1 MKKLFKHYRLPVLS
15 ALGSCLLLLGCTN
28 SDYDFDKVDY
38 TLGFGGDEITLPG
51 NNSTK
56 DILLDDLLD
65 ISTSDLITTEEN
77 GDYKLFKEPDNDI
90 DPVNVNVDPILISG
104 KDEQGLSFDISLP
117 TIPPALVGT
126 KISLPYTIPG
136 TTNVIDIPEVG
147 DKISLLEYEF
157 IADQAIKSL
166 EYVEVGENGQ
176 GVNLTL
182 NLTVPTAINKFS
194 TMTIDLPDMLTMT
207 CPSMADKFN
216 TQGNVLTLTDY
227 PNSGNMQIVFNV
239 TRINVKTIDNNNY
252 VKLEN
257 GKFMLKASV
266 SLSLKI
272 SEITI
277 PSVDQLTVS
286 GIAHFADIPITA
298 ARGIFDPEIDLDD
311 VGTVNI
317 TSLPDFLTEEEVVA
331 DIDNPQIWLTLTST
345 MPLGGTI
352 KAKLTSDTHPAPI
365 LLDDIQVA
373 ASQDGIN
380 PAMTRVVICRQ
391 QPEGLTGYT
400 PMIVPNL
407 SELIEK
413 LKEPMQI
420 KFTVIEAK
428 ASQETATIKLGQNY
442 TLAPKYR
449 FECPLAFGN
458 KAVIVYS
465 DKENDWNKDI
475 DKLNLAN
482 GAYVHMTGT
491 AISKIPADME
501 LILNPIDVN
510 GNKLSAVTVDL
521 IKKDVAGTKDAPK
534 ESPIEAKISGNIS
547 KLDGVELKLKA
558 KSNEAL
564 RGVTLNKTTQTLKL
578 NDLKVK
584 LVGKVIYDAN

>member
-1 MKKLFKHYRLPVLS
+1 MKKPFKHYRLPVLS

-38 TLGFGGDEITLPG
+38 TLGFGGDELALPG

-90 DPVNVNVDPILISG
+90 APVNVNIDRIMISG
-104 KDEQGLSFDISLP
+104 KDEQGLSFNIGLP

-126 KISLPYTIPG
+126 KIELPYTIPG
-136 TTNVIDIPEVG
+136 TSDVIDIPEVG
-147 DKISLLEYEF
+147 DNISLLEYEF
-157 IADQAIKSL
+157 NADQAIKSL

-194 TMTIDLPDMLTMT
+194 MMTIDLPDMLTMT

-239 TRINVKTIDNNNY
+239 TRINVKTIDNDNY

-266 SLSLKI
+266 RLSLKI

-277 PSVDQLTVS
+277 PNVDQLTVS
-286 GIAHFADIPITA
+286 GDAHFADIPITA

-352 KAKLTSDTHPAPI
+352 KAKLTSDTHPSPI

-380 PAMTRVVICRQ
+380 PALTRVVICRQ

-428 ASQETATIKLGQNY
+428 ASQETATIQLGQNY

>member
-1 MKKLFKHYRLPVLS
+1 MKKLFRNYRLPVLT
-15 ALGSCLLLLGCTN
+15 ALSSSLLLLGCTN
-28 SDYDFDKVDY
+28 ADYDFDKVDY
-38 TLGFGGDEITLPG
+38 TLGFGGDELSLPG

-65 ISTSDLITTEEN
+65 ISTSDLITTEAN

-90 DPVNVNVDPILISG
+90 APVNVNVDPILISG
-104 KDEQGLSFDISLP
+104 KDEQGLSFNIDLTEIPASL
-117 TIPPALVGT
+117 AGT
-126 KISLPYTIPG
+126 KIVLPYTIPG
-136 TTNVIDIPEVG
+136 TSNVIDIPEVG

-157 IADQAIKSL
+157 NADQAIKSL

-182 NLTVPTAINKFS
+182 NLTIPTDINTFS
-194 TMTIDLPDMLTMT
+194 SLKIDLPDMLKMT
-207 CPSMADKFN
+207 CPSMADYFD
-216 TQGNVLTLTDY
+216 TQSNVLTLTNY
-227 PNSGNMQIVFNV
+227 PNGGNIQIVFNV
-239 TRINVKTIDNNNY
+239 TRINVKTIDNENF

-257 GKFMLKASV
+257 GKFKLKADV
-266 SLSLKI
+266 RLDLKI

-277 PSVDQLTVS
+277 PSENHLTVS
-286 GIAHFADIPITA
+286 GIAHFDDIPITA
-298 ARGIFDPEIDLDD
+298 ACGIFDPEINLDD

-331 DIDNPQIWLTLTST
+331 DIDNPQIWLTLSST

-352 KAKLTSDTHPAPI
+352 KAQLTSDTHPTPI
-365 LLDDIQVA
+365 LLDDIQIA

-380 PAMTRVVICRQ
+380 PALTRVVICRH
-391 QPEGLTGYT
+391 QPESLTGYT

-413 LKEPMQI
+413 LKEPMEI
-420 KFTVIEAK
+420 KFTVREAK
-428 ASQETATIKLGQNY
+428 ASQKTATIQLGQNY

-449 FECPLAFGN
+449 FECPLAFGD
-458 KAVIVYS
+458 KAVIVYT

-482 GAYVHMTGT
+482 GGYVHLTAT
-491 AISKIPADME
+491 AINKIPADME
-501 LILNPIDVN
+501 LALTPIDVN
-510 GNKLSAVTVDL
+510 GNKLNAVNVDL
-521 IKKDVAGTKDAPK
+521 IKKDIAGTKEAPK
-534 ESPIEAKISGNIS
+534 ESPIEAKISGDIS

-558 KSNEAL
+558 KGNEAL

>member
-1 MKKLFKHYRLPVLS
+1 
-15 ALGSCLLLLGCTN
+15 
-28 SDYDFDKVDY
+28 
-38 TLGFGGDEITLPG
+38 
-51 NNSTK
+51 
-56 DILLDDLLD
+56 
-65 ISTSDLITTEEN
+65 
-77 GDYKLFKEPDNDI
+77 
-90 DPVNVNVDPILISG
+90 
-104 KDEQGLSFDISLP
+104 
-117 TIPPALVGT
+117 
-126 KISLPYTIPG
+126 
-136 TTNVIDIPEVG
+136 
-147 DKISLLEYEF
+147 
-157 IADQAIKSL
+157 
-166 EYVEVGENGQ
+166 
-176 GVNLTL
+176 
-182 NLTVPTAINKFS
+182 
-194 TMTIDLPDMLTMT
+194 
-207 CPSMADKFN
+207 
-216 TQGNVLTLTDY
+216 
-227 PNSGNMQIVFNV
+227 
-239 TRINVKTIDNNNY
+239 
-252 VKLEN
+252 
-257 GKFMLKASV
+257 
-266 SLSLKI
+266 
-272 SEITI
+272 
-277 PSVDQLTVS
+277 
-286 GIAHFADIPITA
+286 
-298 ARGIFDPEIDLDD
+298 
-311 VGTVNI
+311 
-317 TSLPDFLTEEEVVA
+317 
-331 DIDNPQIWLTLTST
+331 
-345 MPLGGTI
+345 
-352 KAKLTSDTHPAPI
+352 
-365 LLDDIQVA
+365 
-373 ASQDGIN
+373 
-380 PAMTRVVICRQ
+380 
-391 QPEGLTGYT
+391 
-400 PMIVPNL
+400 MIVPNL

>member
-104 KDEQGLSFDISLP
+104 KDEQGLSFDIGLP

-157 IADQAIKSL
+157 NADQAIKSL

-194 TMTIDLPDMLTMT
+194 KMTIDLPDMLTMT

-239 TRINVKTIDNNNY
+239 TRINVKTIDNDNY

-277 PSVDQLTVS
+277 PSVDQLTVG

-365 LLDDIQVA
+365 QLDDIQVA

-521 IKKDVAGTKDAPK
+521 IKKDVAGTKDAPE